1 MNKPMEHLASKLPTV
16 VSDPRETRVSPA
28 DAAAYVKADD
38 GCDYAEVVVSLL
50 DIEGKR
56 ARAGMT
62 ERIRVGPELAWRDK
76 KHAYL
81 GVYRRLTGTL
91 KTLDRTGEV

>member
-1 MNKPMEHLASKLPTV
+1 MASKLPV
-16 VSDPRETRVSPA
+16 VASGPHETRVFLA

-50 DIEGKR
+50 DIEDKR

-62 ERIRVGPELAWRDK
+62 ERIRVRPELAWRDQ